1 MSNSN
6 TTNII
11 LFLIL
16 LLPIIF
22 IKNSKQIE
30 SFTQKKAGKVGVA
43 GNDSDCK
50 GDEGQIKRFGGK
62 MRDGKCYYSY
72 GSKSSC
78 SGIKWKKCDA
88 SRGDAKGERDN
99 GRYVK
104 KGNKI
109 IFCRLN
115 ESSGSESEG
124 TCESDWSEDEYVEKK
139 SVSIPKK
146 SIVSIPKKSISNS
159 YAPVKCSPVN
169 CALDGELEE
178 LREQISFIQ
187 NSLIV

>member
-1 MSNSN
+1 MNTSN

-30 SFTQKKAGKVGVA
+30 SFTQKKAGKVGIA

-50 GDEGQIKRFGGK
+50 GDEGRLQRYGGK

-72 GSKSSC
+72 GSNSC

-139 SVSIPKK
+139 SVSIPKE
-146 SIVSIPKKSISNS
+146 SISNS

-169 CALDGELEE
+169 CALDGELEG